1 MKAVLEG
8 HENTKGFR
16 TKPLKFWGL
25 SSEIRLQGHFA
36 QGEGNV
42 GRVWVPAAAV
52 VAVTVGG
59 FVLLDPLTSSL
70 QSNEQLPVTPVTVAS
85 ASPIPDV
92 EPAPVSHSSL
102 VTYKSRK
109 SRGSRSSAVTVRSK
123 TPARRRKPTYTNST
137 SSVYASST
145 KHLLAT
151 PTATKRVTKRVTQ
164 KRPVSHKPV
173 SGNGE
178 LNGNS
183 GLADA
188 SSHAKIPTV
197 GAQSLAPPR

>member
-1 MKAVLEG
+1 M
-8 HENTKGFR
+8 
-16 TKPLKFWGL
+16 
-25 SSEIRLQGHFA
+25 
-36 QGEGNV
+36 

-92 EPAPVSHSSL
+92 EPAPVSHSPLVSL
-102 VTYKSRK
+102 HR

-123 TPARRRKPTYTNST
+123 TPARRRQPTYTNST

-145 KHLLAT
+145 KHVVAT
-151 PTATKRVTKRVTQ
+151 PPATKRVTKRVTQ

>member
-1 MKAVLEG
+1 M
-8 HENTKGFR
+8 
-16 TKPLKFWGL
+16 
-25 SSEIRLQGHFA
+25 
-36 QGEGNV
+36 

-70 QSNEQLPVTPVTVAS
+70 QSNEQLPVTPVTVAAAPPIS
-85 ASPIPDV
+85 NVDPVAVSP
-92 EPAPVSHSSL
+92 SSL
-102 VTYKSRK
+102 VTYKSR
-109 SRGSRSSAVTVRSK
+109 GSKSSAVTVRRK
-123 TPARRRKPTYTNST
+123 TPARRRQPTYTNST

-145 KHLLAT
+145 KHAVAT
-151 PTATKRVTKRVTQ
+151 PPATKRVTQ
-164 KRPVSHKPV
+164 KKPVSHKPV

-188 SSHAKIPTV
+188 SSHTKIPTV

>member
-1 MKAVLEG
+1 M
-8 HENTKGFR
+8 
-16 TKPLKFWGL
+16 
-25 SSEIRLQGHFA
+25 
-36 QGEGNV
+36 

-70 QSNEQLPVTPVTVAS
+70 QSNEQLPVTPVPA
-85 ASPIPDV
+85 AAAPPISNVKPV
-92 EPAPVSHSSL
+92 PVSHSPR
-102 VTYKSRK
+102 VTYKYK
-109 SRGSRSSAVTVRSK
+109 SRGSKSSAVTVRRK
-123 TPARRRKPTYTNST
+123 TPARRRQPTYTNST

-145 KHLLAT
+145 SHLVAT
-151 PTATKRVTKRVTQ
+151 PPATKRVTKRLTQ

-188 SSHAKIPTV
+188 SSHTKIPTV